1 MSDNQQNNGLGM
13 IVAFFAG
20 ITAGAVLGLL
30 YAPSS
35 GEEMRKQVRKTSMD
49 VKDQTVAFAQ
59 QTVDSIKES
68 VQSLTDEDAE
78 ASVEEDATT
87 EDVTETT

>member
-1 MSDNQQNNGLGM
+1 MSSNEQNNNLGM

-20 ITAGAVLGLL
+20 FTAGAVLGLL

-35 GEEMRKQVRKTSMD
+35 GKEMREQVRKTSID

-68 VQSLTDEDAE
+68 VQSLTDGDTEAAVGEDDTT
-78 ASVEEDATT
+78 EDATEAT
-87 EDVTETT
+87 

>member
-1 MSDNQQNNGLGM
+1 MNSNEQNNGYPT
-13 IVAFFAG
+13 VFAFFTG
-20 ITAGAVLGLL
+20 FMVGAMIGLL

-35 GEEMRKQVRKTSMD
+35 GKEMREQVRKTSID

-68 VQSLTDEDAE
+68 VQLLTDEDAE
-78 ASVEEDATT
+78 ASVGEDDTIEDATEAT
-87 EDVTETT
+87 